1 MKKLTLVVAA
11 AVSLIAGPA
20 FADSVITPS
29 GAGNAQGP
37 GPLTYYG
44 ATGSRDQQ
52 IYSSSFFSG
61 PVSITALSFRAYPG
75 AAPSGFFS
83 NTVNV
88 SNILIRAAATGI
100 SGNEASGLQ
109 PSTNFAANLGMSFT
123 TVYSG
128 ALTLSTAAT
137 GTEPQPFDYTINF
150 STPFAYN
157 PGAGNLLFDFLIPT
171 GATVS
176 GGGFGFLTFDNANT
190 NNDGVRSVS
199 SIFDGSATTGT
210 LGTDA
215 AITAFTVRT
224 AVAAV
229 PEPATWA
236 MMICGFVLVGA
247 TLRGR
252 RRTLAGVAA

>member
-1 MKKLTLVVAA
+1 MRKLVFATIAA
-11 AVSLIAGPA
+11 ASFVTGPA
-20 FADSVITPS
+20 FGNIIIAPG

-37 GPLTYYG
+37 GPLTFYG
-44 ATGSRDQQ
+44 STGSRSQQ
-52 IYSSSFFSG
+52 IYSNTFFSG
-61 PVSITALSFRAYPG
+61 PVDITAISFRAFPG

-88 SNILIRAAATGI
+88 SNILIRATTTGL
-100 SGNEASGLQ
+100 SGTEASGLQ
-109 PSTNFAANLGMSFT
+109 PSTNFAANLGLSST

-128 ALTLSTAAT
+128 ALTLTTAAT
-137 GTEPQPFDYTINF
+137 GAGPQPFDYTINF

-157 PGAGNLLFDFLIPT
+157 PGAGNLLLDFLIPQ

-176 GGGFGFLTFDNANT
+176 GNGFGFLTFDNANT

-199 SIFDGSATTGT
+199 SIFNGSSATGT

-215 AITAFTVRT
+215 AITAFTTR
-224 AVAAV
+224 AIAAV

-236 MMICGFVLVGA
+236 MMISGFAIVGA
-247 TLRGR
+247 SLRGR
-252 RRTLAGVAA
+252 RSMQAYAAA